1 MFSRRL
7 DFAAPENR
15 LAELTRNWQRGDTRP
30 LDLTVSNPTAVGL
43 ADHRLELTAALAQAE
58 VAHYQPQPLGPARA
72 RLQVAAEYARLGAT
86 VDPGRIVLTASSSE
100 SYSLLWKLL
109 CDPGDVVL
117 VPAPSYPLFEHLAA
131 LEGVQARPYRLAH
144 TFGSDWHID
153 WSSFDA
159 SGARAVVVVNPNN
172 PTGSFLLRPDHQRLV
187 QACAGA
193 DIPLVV
199 DEVFA
204 DYAFAAPV
212 EAVRTVAAAPAPRA
226 LTFTLGGLSKSAG
239 LPQMKLG
246 WMALLGPEHLVQAAR
261 ARLELVADT
270 YLSVN
275 TPVLAALPAL
285 LAIGAQR
292 RAEIGARVQ
301 ENRRRLSAAVGGTG
315 AVRLLPGE
323 GGWSAI
329 LRLPSTR
336 SDEDWAVAL
345 LEEDGV
351 LVQPGYF
358 FDLEGLGSTLV
369 LSLLVPPAD
378 LEEGVRRL
386 LQRVAL
392 SSVNS

>member
-1 MFSRRL
+1 MFSHRL

-15 LAELTRNWQRGDTRP
+15 LAELERNWQRGETRP
-30 LDLTVSNPTAVGL
+30 LDLTISNPTVVGL
-43 ADHRLELTAALAQAE
+43 GELGPALAAALARPE
-58 VAHYQPQPLGPARA
+58 VAHYQPEPLGPASARA
-72 RLQVAAEYARLGAT
+72 QVAGELARLGANLAA
-86 VDPGRIVLTASSSE
+86 GRIVLTASSSE

-131 LEGVQARPYRLAH
+131 LEGVKVRLYRLAH

-153 WSSFDA
+153 WSSFEPA
-159 SGARAVVVVNPNN
+159 GARAVVVVNPNN
-172 PTGSFLLRPDHQRLV
+172 PTGSFLLRADHQRLV
-187 QACAGA
+187 QTCADR

-204 DYAFAAPV
+204 DYAFTAPA
-212 EAVRTVAAAPAPRA
+212 EAVRTVTAEPAPRA

-246 WMALLGPEHLVQAAR
+246 WMALLGPEHLVQPAR
-261 ARLELVADT
+261 ARLELIADT

-285 LAIGAQR
+285 LALGARR

-301 ENRRRLSAAVGGTG
+301 DNRRRLAALVGTAG
-315 AVRLLPGE
+315 AVRLLPGD

-329 LRLPSTR
+329 LRLPATR
-336 SDEDWAVAL
+336 GDEDWALAL
-345 LEEDGV
+345 LEQDGV

-358 FDLEGLGSTLV
+358 FDLEGLGAALV

-386 LQRVAL
+386 LARVAL
-392 SSVNS
+392 SS

>member
-15 LAELTRNWQRGDTRP
+15 LAELERNWQRGETRP
-30 LDLTVSNPTAVGL
+30 LDLTVSNPTVVGL
-43 ADHRLELTAALAQAE
+43 ADHRAELAAALAQAE
-58 VAHYQPQPLGPARA
+58 VTHYRPEPLGPAAARA
-72 RLQVAAEYARLGAT
+72 QVAAEYARLGAT
-86 VDPGRIVLTASSSE
+86 IDPGRIVLTASSSE

-131 LEGVQARPYRLAH
+131 LEGVAVRPYRLAH
-144 TFGSDWHID
+144 TFGGGWHID

-172 PTGSFLLRPDHQRLV
+172 PTGSFLLRADHQRLV
-187 QACAGA
+187 QICADG

-204 DYAFAAPV
+204 DYAFAALAA
-212 EAVRTVAAAPAPRA
+212 EAVSTVAAAAPAPRA

-246 WMALLGPEHLVQAAR
+246 WMALLGPEHLVQPAR

-285 LAIGAQR
+285 LAIGAR
-292 RAEIGARVQ
+292 RRGEIAARVQ
-301 ENRRRLSAAVGGTG
+301 ENRRRLSAAVGTTG

-329 LRLPSTR
+329 LRLPATR
-336 SDEDWAVAL
+336 SDEDWALAL

-358 FDLEGLGSTLV
+358 FDLEGLGATLV
-369 LSLLVPPAD
+369 LSLLVPPDD
-378 LEEGVRRL
+378 LEEGLRRL
-386 LQRVAL
+386 LQRVAV
-392 SSVNS
+392 SS